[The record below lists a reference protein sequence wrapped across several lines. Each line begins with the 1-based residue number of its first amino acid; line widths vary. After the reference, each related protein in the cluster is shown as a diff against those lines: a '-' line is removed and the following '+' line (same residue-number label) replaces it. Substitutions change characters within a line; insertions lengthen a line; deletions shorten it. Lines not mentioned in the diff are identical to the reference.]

1 MAKFVIEV
9 RTKGFAVAKADLK
22 ETAKQSR
29 AFAREA
35 NGAANSSAVFRR
47 EVSKL
52 RNNMLLYSFA
62 IAGAIR
68 VMTSFF
74 RASADFEKT
83 RARLEGLTGSAQAAA
98 ETFEIFNDAAKK
110 TQFSIQQITA
120 AGAQLEAFGIES
132 KSTIR
137 ILSDLAC
144 FMERDIRTAA
154 FAMGRAFSA
163 GAAASEI
170 FREAGVLNIIKT
182 SQGIEDLT
190 KLTLPEF
197 RVAMMKTFVDASESI
212 KGSTERIQKTLGGM
226 IMNMQDEFE
235 LLQARIGD
243 KFLPTLKSVVSAMT
257 GFIKNL
263 DSRNITIFAA
273 NVGVLTAALK
283 INAIGWQ
290 AATSSAV
297 TFFTVVGGFVKRV
310 AILVWMNWLA
320 FKLVDIA
327 ENFGLLAKKTEEAT
341 DSMIDMDKMEKEMI
355 ANLERATQ
363 ATNDAAEAEET
374 LKQSIEKSERA
385 LAVKLATMLEDTEI
399 GKQRVRVYIEEN
411 RMLTWNEI
419 ELHRQIAAI
428 KNKNKIEKE
437 ALKLA
442 KEKADAEEKAMLA
455 ATDKY
460 IKKLHDENAIKT
472 TLAQVN
478 NEALELQKQLDGAT
492 DLELAKMQLKEEFMQ
507 TLANTIGGTGAAYR
521 LYNETVNN
529 TSSLTE
535 IYTEALRT
543 NKAGTD
549 ELAAALLELYQT
561 KLQISE
567 AEAKALIEAQDK
579 KQADKD
585 LAEAA
590 RKNAEQQR
598 MLASSITMAAGAMK
612 QLGDDS
618 MTAEQ
623 RLSAIMST
631 IGGLLMM
638 MPGGQVAGSFL
649 QAGSMFIGHTGG
661 LIGNSGIQRFAKGG
675 MVQGQ
680 DNVPIMAQAGEF
692 IMKRDAVQNIGI
704 ENLHAMNQSGTAP
717 VTVNINGG
725 IVQEDF
731 VRNELMP
738 QINKSIKNGLA

>member
-9 RTKGFAVAKADLK
+9 RTKGFSVAKADLK

-98 ETFEIFNDAAKK
+98 ETFEIFNEAAKK

-132 KSTIR
+132 KATIR
-137 ILSDLAC
+137 ILSDLAS
-144 FMERDIRTAA
+144 FMDRDIRTAA

-170 FREAGVLNIIKT
+170 FREAGVLNIIKM
-182 SQGIEDLT
+182 SQGIDDLT

-197 RVAMMKTFVDASESI
+197 RVAMMKTFTDADASI

-235 LLQARIGD
+235 LLQAHIGD
-243 KFLPTLKSVVSAMT
+243 KFLPVLKVVVTAMT
-257 GFIKNL
+257 TFIKNL
-263 DSRNITIFAA
+263 DSRNITIFAT

-283 INAIGWQ
+283 LNAIGWQ
-290 AATSSAV
+290 AALRSAT
-297 TFFTVVGGFVKRV
+297 TFFTVVGGFLGRV
-310 AILVWMNWLA
+310 ALLLILNETVFALIR
-320 FKLVDIA
+320 IA
-327 ENFGLLAKKTEEAT
+327 ERFGILTAKVDEAT
-341 DSMIDMDKMEKEMI
+341 DSIVDMDKMEKEMI
-355 ANLERATQ
+355 ASLKDATVATEEYGLTTEQLAESISKSEQALNAKYLALIASSELEKQRNLVMLNEARLLSEHEVRMIKLIEQVKARNKAEKESLKIKEQLTALEEEQANALINFQQEQVVLNAELAGATEVEIQQLQNLNDFYSTLADNVNLSSGAKSLIIDHTKSATSATQ
-363 ATNDAAEAEET
+363 LE
-374 LKQSIEKSERA
+374 S
-385 LAVKLATMLEDTEI
+385 LA
-399 GKQRVRVYIEEN
+399 
-411 RMLTWNEI
+411 
-419 ELHRQIAAI
+419 
-428 KNKNKIEKE
+428 
-437 ALKLA
+437 
-442 KEKADAEEKAMLA
+442 
-455 ATDKY
+455 
-460 IKKLHDENAIKT
+460 
-472 TLAQVN
+472 
-478 NEALELQKQLDGAT
+478 
-492 DLELAKMQLKEEFMQ
+492 
-507 TLANTIGGTGAAYR
+507 IGG
-521 LYNETVNN
+521 LN
-529 TSSLTE
+529 
-535 IYTEALRT
+535 
-543 NKAGTD
+543 D
-549 ELAAALLELYQT
+549 
-561 KLQISE
+561 
-567 AEAKALIEAQDK
+567 
-579 KQADKD
+579 
-585 LAEAA
+585 
-590 RKNAEQQR
+590 AEQQLFESIKAIFMTKAQLIDQSAAEEASLKKNKDIVKDAADQNR
-598 MLASSITMAAGAMK
+598 KLAQSITMAAGAMK
-612 QLGDDS
+612 QLGSES

-631 IGGLLMM
+631 VGSFLMM

>member
-9 RTKGFAVAKADLK
+9 RTKGFSVAKADLK

-35 NGAANSSAVFRR
+35 NSAAGSSAIFRR

-98 ETFEIFNDAAKK
+98 ETFEIFNEAAKK

-132 KSTIR
+132 KATIR
-137 ILSDLAC
+137 ILSDLAS
-144 FMERDIRTAA
+144 FMDRDIRTAA

-170 FREAGVLNIIKT
+170 FREAGVLNIIKM
-182 SQGIEDLT
+182 SQGIDDLT

-197 RVAMMKTFVDASESI
+197 RVAMMKTFTDADASI

-235 LLQARIGD
+235 LLQAKIGD
-243 KFLPTLKSVVSAMT
+243 QFLPVLKVVVTALT
-257 GFIKNL
+257 TFIKTL

-290 AATSSAV
+290 AALTSAK
-297 TFFTVVGGFVKRV
+297 TFFVVVGTFLGRAGVLIGMQILAVK
-310 AILVWMNWLA
+310 LLE
-320 FKLVDIA
+320 LA
-327 ENFGLLAKKTEEAT
+327 ENFGLLAKKTDIVT
-341 DSMIDMDKMEKEMI
+341 DAGIDMDKMEQQMI
-355 ANLERATQ
+355 ASLKEATEVTQ
-363 ATNDAAEAEET
+363 NYTLSKEKLAEST
-374 LKQSIEKSERA
+374 EKSEQALNAQYLALIASSDLEKKRNLVMLQEGRVLSEHEVRMIKLIEQVKA
-385 LAVKLATMLEDTEI
+385 RNKAEKESLKIKEQLTALEEEQANALINFQQEQVVLNAELAGATEVEIQQLQNLNDFYSTLADNISLTAGQKSLAVDITKSATDATQLEGFTLHGLSDANKELLESIKAIFMTKAQLIDQSAAEDAALKKNKDSVKDAADQNRKLA
-399 GKQRVRVYIEEN
+399 Q
-411 RMLTWNEI
+411 
-419 ELHRQIAAI
+419 
-428 KNKNKIEKE
+428 
-437 ALKLA
+437 
-442 KEKADAEEKAMLA
+442 
-455 ATDKY
+455 
-460 IKKLHDENAIKT
+460 
-472 TLAQVN
+472 
-478 NEALELQKQLDGAT
+478 
-492 DLELAKMQLKEEFMQ
+492 
-507 TLANTIGGTGAAYR
+507 
-521 LYNETVNN
+521 
-529 TSSLTE
+529 
-535 IYTEALRT
+535 
-543 NKAGTD
+543 
-549 ELAAALLELYQT
+549 
-561 KLQISE
+561 
-567 AEAKALIEAQDK
+567 
-579 KQADKD
+579 
-585 LAEAA
+585 
-590 RKNAEQQR
+590 
-598 MLASSITMAAGAMK
+598 SITMAAGAMK
-612 QLGDDS
+612 QLGSES

-631 IGGLLMM
+631 VGSFLMM

-675 MVQGQ
+675 VVQGQ